1 MARPP
6 VGGRLPAD
14 LFEFERPSATWAAV
28 TAKQGSIKGILVVR
42 FALVKLRAVVAGTIG
57 QATVS

>member
-1 MARPP
+1 MAGRP

-14 LFEFERPSATWAAV
+14 LFKFERPSAARAAV

-42 FALVKLRAVVAGTIG
+42 FALVKPRVVVAGTIG
-57 QATVS
+57 QATIS